1 MRAHAQVRSRRLVA
15 LGALAGIV
23 VVDQALKWWAW
34 RHAGSV
40 HINYGGDRL
49 VPHTFGS
56 FYKRPWTGALL
67 DLVDSGL
74 LVTAAFL
81 FLRRPHSMLSTV
93 AGCSIIGGWT
103 SNLLDRLGMH
113 YWTAPGSVRGVVDF
127 MPINGHVY
135 NVADLF
141 IIAAT
146 PLFILTMGGAGLRRL
161 LVRTHVASTPAS
173 TDNRRS
179 RARRALFAVP
189 AMFCLATAVAIGA
202 ANFGGTTA
210 PTNSANA
217 IHAATRIG
225 TPQPIR

>member
-1 MRAHAQVRSRRLVA
+1 LVA

-74 LVTAAFL
+74 LVTAAFF

-93 AGCSIIGGWT
+93 AGCSIIGGWS

-127 MPINGHVY
+127 IPINGHLY

-141 IIAAT
+141 IIGAT

-161 LVRTHVASTPAS
+161 LVRTQAASAGS
-173 TDNRRS
+173 TLTTNRRS
-179 RARRALFAVP
+179 RARGALFAVP
-189 AMFCLATAVAIGA
+189 AMFCLATAVGIGA
-202 ANFGGTTA
+202 ANFGGRTA
-210 PTNSANA
+210 PTNSAYA
-217 IHAATRIG
+217 IHAITRIA
-225 TPQPIR
+225 TVQPVH

>member
-1 MRAHAQVRSRRLVA
+1 LVA
-15 LGALAGIV
+15 VGALAGIV

-34 RHAGSV
+34 RHAAAV

-49 VPHTFGS
+49 VPHTLGS

-93 AGCSIIGGWT
+93 AGCSIIGGWA

-127 MPINGHVY
+127 IPINGHVY

-141 IIAAT
+141 IIGAT
-146 PLFILTMGGAGLRRL
+146 PLFVLTMGGAGLRRL
-161 LVRTHVASTPAS
+161 IVRTHAHCAPATST
-173 TDNRRS
+173 NIRRS
-179 RARRALFAVP
+179 RVRRTLFAVP
-189 AMFCLATAVAIGA
+189 AMFCLATAVTMGA
-202 ANFGGTTA
+202 ANFGGTIA
-210 PTNSANA
+210 PTNSAYA
-217 IHAATRIG
+217 IHAVTG
-225 TPQPIR
+225 TGTLQPIR